1 MMNTAFV
8 LIGLSKK
15 NNIKIQQIYLDMIK
29 ARVRKVNFKKKDIK
43 NIYNILS
50 ENKTGEIIFTKTYE
64 KNEQERRDKNLITN
78 TMRD

>member
-1 MMNTAFV
+1 
-8 LIGLSKK
+8 
-15 NNIKIQQIYLDMIK
+15 MIK